1 MIRFSAFVISACI
14 LAACSGNPFDRS
26 EDTAP
31 VEPAPPAEP
40 APSPEPTPPTD
51 PDGIEGRGLPP
62 GTSNPTPDNSI
73 VRREARGAAD
83 SANQGDGY
91 ANNFRYDQTNDTF
104 YVEGLA
110 FDGNQP
116 GGAEYSRSPVPLGS
130 GFAAYEGPSTVQDSL
145 TGVPIEQLVHR
156 VVFKRGETGPDGTP
170 LTELAIVRT
179 GSYSNYGFGG
189 FIYQRNGNVVLP
201 SQGQA
206 QYSGNYAGLRDF
218 NGVGGIEYVTGDTSI
233 AIDFN
238 GFSGNCTAS
247 RCTDA
252 VRGSVSNRRVYNMN
266 GTDITSA
273 VVGAINTED
282 NATLTEL
289 PVLTFRIGTGV
300 LDRNGEIVGTLNSNF
315 VNNEGRVVAY
325 ENGNYY
331 AIMAGDHTANPGGEI
346 VGIVVVE
353 GENRSAP
360 GTGFRETGGFIATRQ
375 QPVGP

>member
-14 LAACSGNPFDRS
+14 LAACSGNPFDTS

-31 VEPAPPAEP
+31 APAPPAEP
-40 APSPEPTPPTD
+40 APPTEPTPPTD

-73 VRREARGAAD
+73 IRREARGEAD

-91 ANNFRYDQTNDTF
+91 ANNFRYDQVNDTF

-116 GGAEYSRSPVPLGS
+116 GGTEYSRSAVPLGT

-156 VVFKRGETGPDGTP
+156 VVFKRGSTGPDGAP

-179 GSYSNYGFGG
+179 GSYTNYGFGG

-201 SQGQA
+201 TQGQA
-206 QYSGNYAGLRDF
+206 QYTGNYAGLRDF
-218 NGVGGIEYVTGDTSI
+218 NGTGGIQYVTGDTSI

-238 GFSGNCTAS
+238 GFSGNCTATAWQREQQAHLQYERNRYYG
-247 RCTDA
+247 RCGRCDQR
-252 VRGSVSNRRVYNMN
+252 RGQR
-266 GTDITSA
+266 
-273 VVGAINTED
+273 
-282 NATLTEL
+282 EL
-289 PVLTFRIGTGV
+289 
-300 LDRNGEIVGTLNSNF
+300 D
-315 VNNEGRVVAY
+315 
-325 ENGNYY
+325 
-331 AIMAGDHTANPGGEI
+331 
-346 VGIVVVE
+346 
-353 GENRSAP
+353 
-360 GTGFRETGGFIATRQ
+360 
-375 QPVGP
+375 